1 MSTGYFA
8 QVSDGIVTDIRRVT
22 AERIAENPD
31 LYPGDW
37 VEIVDMNEYPAIG
50 WAWTGALGFV
60 RPAEV
65 LT

>member
-8 QVSDGIVTDIRRVT
+8 QVTDGIVTDIRRVT

-37 VEIVDMNEYPAIG
+37 VEIVDMGEYPAIG